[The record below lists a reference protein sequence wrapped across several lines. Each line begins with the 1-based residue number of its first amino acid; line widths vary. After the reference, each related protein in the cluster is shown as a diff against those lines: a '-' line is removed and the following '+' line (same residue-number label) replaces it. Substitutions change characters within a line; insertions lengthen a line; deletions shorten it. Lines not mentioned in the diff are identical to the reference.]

1 LEEVVTKQ
9 AEIVVL
15 AVAAVVATLAL
26 SIIAVWL
33 TGDPRAAGPV
43 VMVVAFA
50 VSGVIGYTEHNA
62 KKRHAA
68 ADAEQAATRMTL
80 TKAA

>member
-1 LEEVVTKQ
+1 MTKQ
-9 AEIVVL
+9 AEIVGF
-15 AVAAVVATLAL
+15 AVATVVATLAL

-62 KKRHAA
+62 KNRRGA
-68 ADAEQAATRMTL
+68 ADAKQPAARTVRL